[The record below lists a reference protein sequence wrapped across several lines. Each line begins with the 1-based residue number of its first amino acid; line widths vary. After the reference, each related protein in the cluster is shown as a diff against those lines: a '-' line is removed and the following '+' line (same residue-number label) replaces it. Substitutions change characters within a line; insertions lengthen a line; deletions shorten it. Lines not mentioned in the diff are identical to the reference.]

1 MDNNTDDDDDDNHQ
15 MMITMPTTTTTT
27 TSMMMSGSNSR
38 KRPKWIIYNCPPSL
52 MFLVKFYR
60 FVFVFFIGGV
70 FFRFYHF

>member
-1 MDNNTDDDDDDNHQ
+1 MDNNTDDDDDNHQ
-15 MMITMPTTTTTT
+15 MMITMPTTTTT
-27 TSMMMSGSNSR
+27 SMMMRRSNSS